1 MMLSVAGA
9 YTPISVSITVEGTV
23 SINRRGLI
31 RLSFILAAAL
41 SMPTT
46 VMAQQKSLKDQ
57 LIGTWTFVSASD
69 TNKDGTKTD
78 RWGANAKGLAIF
90 EANGRYS
97 FMISRS
103 DIPKFSIDN
112 ANQGTAE
119 ENRAAIRGVISH
131 IGTWSVDEATKTLVT
146 AIDVSNFPNLNGI
159 SQKRIIGSLT
169 GNELKYTNPASS
181 TGAVSEVTWK
191 RVP

>member
-1 MMLSVAGA
+1 MNV
-9 YTPISVSITVEGTV
+9 
-23 SINRRGLI
+23 NRRGLI

-41 SMPTT
+41 SIPTAVT
-46 VMAQQKSLKDQ
+46 AQQKSLKDQ

-69 TNKDGTKTD
+69 TNKDGAKTD

-103 DIPKFSIDN
+103 DIPKFAIDN

-119 ENRAAIRGVISH
+119 ENKAAVRGVIAH

-146 AIDVSNFPNLNGI
+146 AIEASSFPNLNGI

-169 GNELKYTNPASS
+169 ASELKYTNPASS